1 MVIVMEQNFSI
12 NLRRLRKERG
22 LTQEQ
27 LADAVGVSAQA
38 VSKWEQNGFPDTP
51 LLPAI
56 ADSLDVSIDELFG
69 RREDT
74 PDIFNQIIQYL
85 SSFSSEERIRHAFDL
100 CWAISE
106 SIFGLTQYEPIK
118 DDYHQSD
125 EHQRSECV
133 MSNGFSQAKINHTLQ
148 YFLLIPEPENG
159 YDSFFPYNEC
169 YVKLFEILAFPDALR
184 ALYFL
189 AEAANLY
196 VNSFFT
202 EQTLAHSLSID
213 VTHAR
218 EILEKLLSLSLI
230 EKASLDT
237 GGKKED
243 IFISVTGCDFISFMT
258 FTHMLLNRTRHY
270 CYQTC
275 SRSTSLFRNA
285 SYRNTS
291 DTAKKGCD

>member
-1 MVIVMEQNFSI
+1 MEQNFSI
-12 NLRRLRKERG
+12 NLRRLRKQKG

-27 LADAVGVSAQA
+27 LADTVGVSAQA

-56 ADSLDVSIDELFG
+56 ADSLGVSIDELFG

-74 PDIFNQIIQYL
+74 PDIFNQVLQYL
-85 SSFSSEERIRHAFDL
+85 SSFPSEEQIMHAFDL

-106 SIFGLTQYEPIK
+106 AIFGLTHYEPIK
-118 DDYHQSD
+118 DEYYQSD
-125 EHQRSECV
+125 EYRSSECV
-133 MSNGFSQAKINHTLQ
+133 KNDGFSQARCNHSLQ
-148 YFLLIPEPENG
+148 YFLLLPEPENG
-159 YDSFFPYNEC
+159 YDSFFPYDEG
-169 YVKLFEILAFPDALR
+169 YIKLFEILAFPDALR

-189 AEAANLY
+189 TETSNPHR
-196 VNSFFT
+196 NSFFT

-218 EILEKLLSLSLI
+218 EILEKLLSVSLI

-243 IFISVTGCDFISFMT
+243 IFIYVAGCNFVSFMA
-258 FTHMLLNRTRHY
+258 FTHMLLNRTYHY
-270 CYQTC
+270 CYQSL
-275 SRSTSLFRNA
+275 SRPAPLFRNA
-285 SYRNTS
+285 TYRNIS
-291 DTAKKGCD
+291 GAEKKGSD